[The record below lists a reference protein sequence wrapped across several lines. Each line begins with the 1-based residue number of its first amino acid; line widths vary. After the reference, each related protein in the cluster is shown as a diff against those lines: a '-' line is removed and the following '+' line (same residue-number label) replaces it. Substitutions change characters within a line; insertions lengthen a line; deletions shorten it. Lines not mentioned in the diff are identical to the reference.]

1 MPKKTINKTK
11 DIMDNNM
18 KMFPLSNQTD
28 KKNALNSAIIHVIVA
43 KMGDFI
49 SFMF

>member
-18 KMFPLSNQTD
+18 KMFLLSNQTD
-28 KKNALNSAIIHVIVA
+28 KKMH
-43 KMGDFI
+43 
-49 SFMF
+49 